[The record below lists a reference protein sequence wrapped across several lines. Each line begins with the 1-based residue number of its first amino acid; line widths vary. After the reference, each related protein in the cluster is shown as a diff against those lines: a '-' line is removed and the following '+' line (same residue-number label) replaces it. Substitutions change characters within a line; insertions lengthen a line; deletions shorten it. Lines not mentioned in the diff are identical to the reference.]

1 MDVKLTLTEKMLGTA
16 SGNPEIHRDY
26 IAAKGPKPEEEVD
39 AIPQQEIEKTMTV
52 FPRTE
57 SGQPFVWDYQIKG
70 FLKDACSM
78 LRRVP
83 DSMTAKECTK
93 KGGALKAYK
102 KVIDGLIF
110 VEPRKIVPVLP
121 EGGRVEE
128 YERPLRGQTAQ
139 GERIALAHSET
150 IPAGTTLA
158 VTIRL
163 LNTALEPVVCEWLNY
178 GALRGLGQWR
188 NAGWG
193 RFVWT
198 ER

>member
-1 MDVKLTLTEKMLGTA
+1 MDLRLTLTERMLGTA

-26 IAAKGPKPEEEVD
+26 IASKGPAPEEEVE
-39 AIPQQEIEKTMTV
+39 AIPPELEKTMTV

-57 SGQPFVWDYQIKG
+57 NGQPFVWDYQVKG

-83 DSMTAKECTK
+83 DSLTAKESTK
-93 KGGALKAYK
+93 KGGLLKAYK

-110 VEPRKIVPVLP
+110 VHPRKIVPVLP
-121 EGGRVEE
+121 EGGKIEE

-150 IPAGTTLA
+150 IPAGTTLDLA
-158 VTIRL
+158 IEV
-163 LNTALEPVVCEWLNY
+163 LNPALEPVVREWLDY

-188 NAGWG
+188 NASWG
-193 RFVWT
+193 RFDWE